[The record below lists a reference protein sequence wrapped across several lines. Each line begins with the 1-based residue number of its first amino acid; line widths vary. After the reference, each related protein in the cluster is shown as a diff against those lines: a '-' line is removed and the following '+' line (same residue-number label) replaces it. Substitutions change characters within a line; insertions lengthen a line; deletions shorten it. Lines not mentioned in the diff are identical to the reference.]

1 MVAPRGSS
9 GGVKLDYLMI
19 GGGPGAFIGGVH
31 KMAVDLLGKARL
43 VGGCFS
49 QSFEKTLAQAK
60 QWGVDESRAYK
71 THEEMLAAEAA
82 RPDKPDFV
90 VIVTPNHMHYPAA
103 KAALEHGFH
112 VSCDKPLC
120 LTPEQADELVKLSQ
134 DKKLEFLVT
143 YTYTGYPIVRQ
154 MREMVRAGELGDIRL
169 VAAEYLQDWLA
180 DETGPEN
187 KQADWRVDPARSGIA
202 GCMGDIGTHAENLV
216 HFVTGLEMTSL
227 AANLDSF
234 VPGRKL
240 DDNGFVWFGAEGGAK
255 GSIWASQVMVGR
267 ENGLSIRICGTKGTI
282 EWHQENPNEMF
293 FTPKGQPTR
302 RMTRAQGYLHP
313 HAARY
318 TRLPTGHPEGLFEA
332 FANLYDG
339 FISSIVARSEGKE
352 PGEFDVYPDVR
363 DGARGIRFIHA
374 CLESCRK
381 NNEWVKVDFR
391 V

>member
-1 MVAPRGSS
+1 MVSPKGSS

-19 GGGPGAFIGGVH
+19 GGGPGSFIGGVH

-49 QSFEKTLAQAK
+49 QSFEKSRAQAK
-60 QWGVDESRAYK
+60 QWGLDESRAYK
-71 THEEMLAAEAA
+71 THDDMFKAESA

-120 LTPEQADELVKLSQ
+120 LTPEQADELVKLSR

-143 YTYTGYPIVRQ
+143 YTYTGYPLVRQ
-154 MREMVRAGELGDIRL
+154 AREMVRRGDLGDIRL

-180 DETGPEN
+180 DAADPGN
-187 KQADWRVDPARSGIA
+187 KQADWRTDPARSGIA
-202 GCMGDIGTHAENLV
+202 GCMGDIGSHAENLI
-216 HFVTGLEMTSL
+216 HFITGLEMKSL
-227 AANLDSF
+227 SANLDTF
-234 VPGRKL
+234 VAGRKL
-240 DDNGFVWFGAEGGAK
+240 DDNGFVWCAMENGAK
-255 GSIWASQVMVGR
+255 GSIWASQVAVGR
-267 ENGLSIRICGTKGTI
+267 ENGLSIRIYGTKGAI
-282 EWHQENPNEMF
+282 EWHQENPNRMLF
-293 FTPKGQPTR
+293 VPKGEPGR
-302 RMTRAQGYLHP
+302 VMTRAQGYLTP

-339 FISSIVARSEGKE
+339 FISSIQARNDGNA
-352 PGEFDVYPDVR
+352 PGEFDLYPDVR
-363 DGARGIRFIHA
+363 DGARGIKFIHS
-374 CLESCRK
+374 CLESTKK
-381 NNEWVKVDFR
+381 NSAWIDL
-391 V
+391 